1 MCASFALL
9 VRDRDQVSYS
19 LEPHWIRRARIT
31 CHASWPPVPRI
42 DVCECETGHRS
53 SVARDPKAPR
63 QTHRECKRGRLTTI
77 ENKVFRETA
86 SIRSSFDRLRTNGYS
101 LDPLASHHL
110 AVAGHSRFLFAPL
123 IGMTC
128 DRSRVSWHLVGTDL
142 PRPLEL
148 HPIPLLNHQM
158 PTAHDP
164 SHVAQRLNVIRRV
177 SIEQHQVCHLA
188 SLNRPNLVL

>member
-101 LDPLASHHL
+101 LDPLASHVFSWPVRAPHL

-148 HPIPLLNHQM
+148 HPKAVHHGP
-158 PTAHDP
+158 PEP
-164 SHVAQRLNVIRRV
+164 
-177 SIEQHQVCHLA
+177 
-188 SLNRPNLVL
+188 PNATQSNT